1 MSDHAYERDGAPVS
15 PEAFSR
21 AACDPQR
28 SVVVE
33 ACAGSGKTWLLVTRM
48 LRLLL
53 AGAAPADILAITFTR
68 KAAEEMRQRLL
79 DILAQL
85 AGADDAAVVREL
97 VARTVD
103 ERDAPGLVAAAR
115 GLYARVLESPS
126 RMAIDTFHGW
136 FGGLLRGAP
145 LSSGV
150 PQGASLR
157 EDAGRLRRE
166 AWAPF
171 WRRLLAEEHA
181 ELRAAYDTLVDLVG
195 DFQAGRLLDAMFAQ
209 RSDWWAYKAQAG
221 AHPLGPLDDLLG
233 DDAHTDP
240 LIEALQDAAL
250 LADMLRV
257 SGWLGQGGAAEG
269 KRAVQ
274 IETAVTTARALDRSD
289 AAARRDAFE
298 TLFTAFHTQAG
309 KSRACKPTKALVKA
323 IGEGSAQT
331 LVDLHGAL
339 CEALAAYHARRH
351 ESRVRAINAALFTL
365 GDALI
370 ERYQAYKRQARAMD
384 FTDLEWEAARL
395 MRDEDTAAYLQVRL
409 DARYKHLLLDE
420 FQDTNPMQWRIL
432 QGWLRGYEGTGMRPT
447 VFLVGDPKQ
456 SIYRFRRADARLF
469 EAARDMLVAGFDATV
484 LRTNRTRR
492 NAPAVLEWVNAVFLQ
507 ARARGDYA
515 IYAEQSTAVD
525 APAGQALL
533 LPLVPVPE
541 AAQTGEAAPRDSLTE
556 PREEAGD
563 SQRYDEGCQVA
574 ACLRALHAGERVR
587 ENGDERPV
595 RWSDFQLLVRRKR
608 YLADYERALRD
619 AGVPYLSPRRGGLL
633 ATLEALDLCALL
645 DFLMTPQA
653 DLPLAHVLRSPIFAA
668 TDDDL
673 IALAQTG
680 EGASAPTWWA
690 RLTALAGQPHAAAR
704 LRHAHRLLSR
714 WLAVAPTLPVHDL
727 LDHIVYTGE
736 LKRRYA
742 ERVPDASRE
751 QALANLDAFLKLA
764 LDLDGGRYP
773 SLPKFMTELRAIRQG
788 DEEESP
794 DEGVQGDAAEA
805 PDAIDAELASEG
817 LDAVQILTVHASKG
831 LEAPF
836 VVLLDSHH
844 SDTRADTAGILI
856 DWLPGAEAPAHFSAF
871 GKTAER
877 GRARDPLFTQ
887 EAALAE
893 RENWNLLYVAMTRA
907 RQALIVSG
915 VANKRDG
922 AAAQAVDEGDVPEVD
937 GSASW
942 YTLLATA
949 GVATPAPAAQAEA
962 GGEAV
967 HAGPRAVSYHDF
979 REPLTVTV
987 RIGGTA
993 ERVADAPN
1001 AADAIFDQGAVA
1013 QGELLHAV
1021 LERLTRHGKPE
1032 QVPDAAAI
1040 ARWFGATGIT
1050 DADAARA
1057 AEAVRRMLAAEAL
1070 AHVFDAARFDV
1081 AHNEVELFSPDGALL
1096 RIDRLIE
1103 RGGEV
1108 LVVDYKLR
1116 LLPVERVA
1124 YADQLRGYVAAVAP
1138 MYPGRVV
1145 RAGVATAQGEWIDLD
1160 ALPKPAQASH
1170 DATQGALF

>member
-1 MSDHAYERDGAPVS
+1 MSDHAYERDGSPVS
-15 PEAFSR
+15 PEDFSR
-21 AACDPQR
+21 AACDPRR

-53 AGAAPADILAITFTR
+53 AGAAPSDILAITFTR

-85 AGADDAAVVREL
+85 ASADDAGVVREL
-97 VARTVD
+97 IARTVD
-103 ERDAPGLVAAAR
+103 EREAPALIDTAR
-115 GLYARVLESPS
+115 CLYARVLESPS

-136 FGGLLRGAP
+136 FGSLLRGAP

-171 WRRLLAEEHA
+171 WRGLLAEDQA
-181 ELRAAYDTLVDLVG
+181 ELRAAYEALADLVG
-195 DFQAGRLLDAMFAQ
+195 DFQAGRLLDAMFHQ
-209 RSDWWAYKAQAG
+209 RSDWWAYKTQAG
-221 AHPLGPLDDLLG
+221 AQPLDALEDLLG
-233 DDAHTDP
+233 EDATTDP
-240 LIEALQDAAL
+240 LIEALQDATL

-257 SGWLGQGGAAEG
+257 SRWLGQGGAAEG
-269 KRAVQ
+269 KRAVA
-274 IETAVTTARALDRSD
+274 IESAVTAARGIDVSDEAARAQ
-289 AAARRDAFE
+289 AFD
-298 TLFTAFHTQAG
+298 TLFAAFHTQAG
-309 KSRACKPTKALVKA
+309 KARACKPTKALIKA
-323 IGEGSAQT
+323 VGDEHAQT
-331 LVDLHGAL
+331 LVTLHTAL
-339 CEALAAYHARRH
+339 CEALAVVQARRQ
-351 ESRVRAINAALFTL
+351 EARVRAVNAALFTL

-370 ERYQAYKRQARAMD
+370 DRYQAYKRQARAMD

-395 MRDEDTAAYLQVRL
+395 MQQEDTAAYLQVRL

-432 QGWLRGYEGTGMRPT
+432 QGWLRGYEGTGMRPS

-469 EAARDMLVAGFDATV
+469 DAAREMLVAEFGATV

-507 ARARGDYA
+507 ARARGDYP

-525 APAGQALL
+525 APVGQALL

-541 AAQTGEAAPRDSLTE
+541 AAQADDTTPRDTLSE

-563 SQRYDEGCQVA
+563 SQRYEEGRQVA
-574 ACLRALHAGERVR
+574 ACLRALHAGERIR
-587 ENGDERPV
+587 ENGTERAV
-595 RWSDFQLLVRRKR
+595 CWRDFQLLVRRKR

-653 DLPLAHVLRSPIFAA
+653 DLSLAHVLRSPIFAV
-668 TDDDL
+668 TNDDL
-673 IALAQTG
+673 IALAGSG
-680 EGASAPTWWA
+680 EGGGGTTWWDRLTTLAGRPDTASALVHA
-690 RLTALAGQPHAAAR
+690 QRMLA
-704 LRHAHRLLSR
+704 R

-742 ERVPDASRE
+742 ERAPAANRDQV
-751 QALANLDAFLKLA
+751 LANLDAFLKLA

-773 SLPKFMTELRAIRQG
+773 SLPKFMAELRAIRQG
-788 DEEESP
+788 DDEESP

-805 PDAIDAELASEG
+805 PDAIDAEVASEG

-844 SDTRADTAGILI
+844 SDTRADTTGILI
-856 DWLPGAEAPAHFSAF
+856 DWPPGADAPTHFSAF
-871 GKTAER
+871 GKAAER
-877 GRARDPLFTQ
+877 GRARDPLFAAEQ
-887 EAALAE
+887 ALAA

-907 RQALIVSG
+907 RQGLIVSG
-915 VANKRDG
+915 VANKRDA
-922 AAAQAVDEGDVPEVD
+922 AAAQSVDEGEVPDID

-949 GVATPAPAAQAEA
+949 GVASPAPMMDAAVAETAAAAQ
-962 GGEAV
+962 GEV
-967 HAGPRAVSYHDF
+967 VSYHDF
-979 REPLTVTV
+979 RAPLTVTV
-987 RIGGTA
+987 RVGGAGMQA
-993 ERVADAPN
+993 EGADAV
-1001 AADAIFDQGAVA
+1001 FDQGAVA

-1021 LERLTRHGKPE
+1021 LERLTRHGRPE
-1032 QVPDAAAI
+1032 RAPDAATI
-1040 ARWFGATGIT
+1040 ARWFGASGVTQT
-1050 DADAARA
+1050 DAARA
-1057 AEAVRRMLAAEAL
+1057 ADAVSRMLSADAL
-1070 AHVFDAARFDV
+1070 AHVFDPARFDA
-1081 AHNEVELFSPDGALL
+1081 AHNEIELFGPDGALL
-1096 RIDRLIE
+1096 RIDRLVQ
-1103 RGGEV
+1103 RGNEV

-1116 LLPVERVA
+1116 LLPVERAA
-1124 YADQLRGYVAAVAP
+1124 YAEQLRGYVAAVTP
-1138 MYPGRVV
+1138 MYPGCTV
-1145 RAGVATAQGEWIDLD
+1145 RAGVATAAGEWIDLES
-1160 ALPKPAQASH
+1160 LPKPAQSA
-1170 DATQGALF
+1170 DDGTQRALF

>member
-1 MSDHAYERDGAPVS
+1 MSDFAYERDGAPVT
-15 PEAFSR
+15 PEDFSR
-21 AACDPQR
+21 AACDPLR

-53 AGAAPADILAITFTR
+53 AGAAPSDILAITFTR

-85 AGADDAAVVREL
+85 ASADDEGVVREL
-97 VARTVD
+97 IARTVD
-103 ERDAPGLVAAAR
+103 ERDAPALIDAAR
-115 GLYARVLESPS
+115 GLYARVLESPQ

-136 FGGLLRGAP
+136 FGSLLRGAP

-171 WRRLLAEEHA
+171 WRGLLAEDHA
-181 ELRAAYDTLVDLVG
+181 ELRAVYETLADLVG
-195 DFQAGRLLDAMFAQ
+195 DFQAGRLLDAMFHQ

-221 AHPLGPLDDLLG
+221 EHPLNPLDDLLG

-240 LIEALQDAAL
+240 LIEALQNETL
-250 LADMLRV
+250 LADMLRI
-257 SGWLGQGGAAEG
+257 SGWLGQGGAAES
-269 KRAVQ
+269 KRATQ
-274 IETAVTTARALDRSD
+274 IETAVTSARSIDTSD
-289 AAARRDAFE
+289 ASARRLAFDD
-298 TLFTAFHTQAG
+298 LFGAFHTQTG
-309 KSRACKPTKALVKA
+309 KARACKPTKALIKA
-323 IGEGSAQT
+323 IGDEQALT
-331 LVDLHGAL
+331 LVALHATL
-339 CEALAAYHARRH
+339 CEALTVYQARRQEMH
-351 ESRVRAINAALFTL
+351 VRAVNAALFTL

-370 ERYQAYKRQARAMD
+370 DRYQAYKRQARAMD

-395 MRDEDTAAYLQVRL
+395 MQDEDTAAYLQVRL

-432 QGWLRGYEGTGMRPT
+432 QGWLAGYAGTGTQPS

-469 EAARDMLVAGFDATV
+469 DAAREMLVADFSATV

-507 ARARGDYA
+507 ARARGDYP
-515 IYAEQSTAVD
+515 IYAAQSTAVS
-525 APAGQALL
+525 APIGQALL

-541 AAQTGEAAPRDSLTE
+541 AAEVDEAAPRDTLTE

-563 SQRYDEGCQVA
+563 SQRYDEGRQVA

-587 ENGDERPV
+587 ENGIERPV

-619 AGVPYLSPRRGGLL
+619 GDVPYVSPRRGGLL

-653 DLPLAHVLRSPIFAA
+653 DLSLAHVLRSPIFAA
-668 TDDDL
+668 TDQDL
-673 IALAQTG
+673 ILLAQ
-680 EGASAPTWWA
+680 SADGTWWE
-690 RLTALAGQPHAAAR
+690 RLSVLAQQAETVPA
-704 LRHAHRLLSR
+704 LRHAHRMLSR

-742 ERVPDASRE
+742 ECAPAANCE
-751 QALANLDAFLKLA
+751 QVLANLDAFLKLA

-773 SLPKFMTELRAIRQG
+773 SLPKFMAELRAIRQG
-788 DEEESP
+788 DEDESP
-794 DEGVQGDAAEA
+794 DEGMQSDAAET

-817 LDAVQILTVHASKG
+817 LDVAQILTVHASKG

-836 VVLLDSHH
+836 VVLLDTHH
-844 SDTRADTAGILI
+844 SDTRADSAGILI
-856 DWLPGAEAPAHFSAF
+856 DWPPGAEAPAHFSAF

-877 GRARDPLFTQ
+877 GRARDPLFKQ
-887 EAALAE
+887 EDDLAA

-915 VANKRDG
+915 VANKRD
-922 AAAQAVDEGDVPEVD
+922 ASAAQATDEGDVPEVD
-937 GSASW
+937 GDASW

-949 GVATPAPAAQAEA
+949 GVASPAPVLEAAASTDVFAAEA
-962 GGEAV
+962 EV
-967 HAGPRAVSYHDF
+967 VSYHDF
-979 REPLTVTV
+979 RAPLTVTV
-987 RIGGTA
+987 RVGAAMAQA
-993 ERVADAPN
+993 EG
-1001 AADAIFDQGAVA
+1001 AADPVFDQGAVA

-1021 LERLTRHGKPE
+1021 LERLTRRGIPE
-1032 QVPDAAAI
+1032 QVPDAATI
-1040 ARWFGATGIT
+1040 ARWFGSTGVT
-1050 DADAARA
+1050 ETDAARA
-1057 AEAVRRMLAAEAL
+1057 AEAVRRMLAAKAL
-1070 AHVFDAARFDV
+1070 SHVFDPAHFDV
-1081 AHNEVELFSPDGALL
+1081 AHNEIELFSPDGALL

-1103 RGGEV
+1103 RGDDI

-1116 LLPVERVA
+1116 LLPVERAA
-1124 YADQLRGYVAAVAP
+1124 YADQLRGYVAAVTP
-1138 MYPGRVV
+1138 MYPGRTV
-1145 RAGVATAQGEWIDLD
+1145 RAGVATAQGEWIDLES
-1160 ALPKPAQASH
+1160 LPKPAKSSH
-1170 DATQGALF
+1170 DDSQGALF

>member
-1 MSDHAYERDGAPVS
+1 MSDHAYERDGAAVS

-21 AACDPQR
+21 AACDPLR

-53 AGAAPADILAITFTR
+53 AGAAPSDVLAITFTR

-85 AGADDAAVVREL
+85 ASADDEGVVREL
-97 VARTVD
+97 IARTVD
-103 ERDAPGLVAAAR
+103 ERDAPALVETAR

-136 FGGLLRGAP
+136 FGSLLRGAP

-150 PQGASLR
+150 QQGASLR

-171 WRRLLAEEHA
+171 WRGLLAEDHA
-181 ELRAAYDTLVDLVG
+181 ELRAVYETLADLVG
-195 DFQAGRLLDAMFAQ
+195 DFQAGRLLDAMFHQ
-209 RSDWWAYKAQAG
+209 RSDWWAYKTQAG
-221 AHPLGPLDDLLG
+221 GQPLGALDALLG
-233 DDAHTDP
+233 DDATVDP
-240 LIEALQDAAL
+240 LIETLQDAAL

-269 KRAVQ
+269 KRAVT
-274 IETAVTTARALDRSD
+274 IESAVTAARAMDVSD
-289 AAARRDAFE
+289 EAARAQAFDA
-298 TLFTAFHTQAG
+298 LFAAFHTQAG
-309 KSRACKPTKALVKA
+309 KARACKPTKALIKA
-323 IGEGSAQT
+323 VGDDHAQT
-331 LVDLHGAL
+331 LVTLHATL
-339 CEALAAYHARRH
+339 CEALTTVQARRQ
-351 ESRVRAINAALFTL
+351 EAQVRAVNAALFAL

-370 ERYQAYKRQARAMD
+370 DRYQAYKRQARAMD

-395 MRDEDTAAYLQVRL
+395 MQQEDTAAYLQVRL

-432 QGWLRGYEGTGMRPT
+432 QGWLAGYAGTGTQPS

-469 EAARDMLVAGFDATV
+469 DAAREMLVAEFNATV

-507 ARARGDYA
+507 ARARGDYP

-525 APAGQALL
+525 APIGQALL

-541 AAQTGEAAPRDSLTE
+541 AEPADEAVPRDTLTE

-563 SQRYDEGCQVA
+563 SQRYEEGRQVA
-574 ACLRALHAGERVR
+574 ACLRALHANERIR
-587 ENGDERPV
+587 EGGIERPV

-619 AGVPYLSPRRGGLL
+619 GGVPYLSPRRGGLL

-653 DLPLAHVLRSPIFAA
+653 DLSLAHVLRSPVFAA
-668 TDDDL
+668 TDADL
-673 IALAQTG
+673 IALAQFG
-680 EGASAPTWWA
+680 EGVVVLTWWE
-690 RLTALAGQPHAAAR
+690 RLTAVAGQTDGAPA
-704 LRHAHRLLSR
+704 LCHAHRMLSR
-714 WLAVAPTLPVHDL
+714 WLSVAPTLPVHDL

-742 ERVPDASRE
+742 ERAPTANRDQV
-751 QALANLDAFLKLA
+751 LANLDAFLKLA

-773 SLPKFMTELRAIRQG
+773 SLPKFMAELRAIRQG
-788 DEEESP
+788 DDEESP
-794 DEGVQGDAAEA
+794 DEGVQGGHDDTDA
-805 PDAIDAELASEG
+805 PDAIDAEVASEG

-844 SDTRADTAGILI
+844 SDARVDTAGILI
-856 DWLPGAEAPAHFSAF
+856 DWPPGAQAPAHFSAF
-871 GKTAER
+871 GKTSER
-877 GRARDPLFTQ
+877 GLAREPLFKQ
-887 EAALAE
+887 ESALAE

-915 VANKRDG
+915 VANKRDA
-922 AAAQAVDEGDVPEVD
+922 AAAQSVDEGDAPEVD
-937 GSASW
+937 GAASW

-949 GVATPAPAAQAEA
+949 GVASPAPVLDGAADSMVSAVGAE
-962 GGEAV
+962 
-967 HAGPRAVSYHDF
+967 AVSYHDF
-979 REPLTVTV
+979 RAPLTVTV
-987 RIGGTA
+987 RVGAAGASA
-993 ERVADAPN
+993 ESPTDVV
-1001 AADAIFDQGAVA
+1001 FDQGAVA

-1021 LERLTRHGKPE
+1021 LERLTRRGLPE
-1032 QVPDAAAI
+1032 QAPDAAII
-1040 ARWFGATGIT
+1040 ARWFSATGVT
-1050 DADAARA
+1050 QADATRA
-1057 AEAVRRMLAAEAL
+1057 ADAVRRMLAADTL
-1070 AHVFDAARFDV
+1070 AHVFDPARFDA
-1081 AHNEVELFSPDGALL
+1081 AHNEIELFGPDGTLL

-1103 RGGEV
+1103 RGNDI

-1116 LLPVERVA
+1116 LLPVERAA
-1124 YADQLRGYVAAVAP
+1124 YADQLRGYVAAVTP
-1138 MYPGRVV
+1138 MYPGRTV
-1145 RAGVATAQGEWIDLD
+1145 RAGVATAQGEWIDLEM
-1160 ALPKPAQASH
+1160 LPKPAKASH
-1170 DATQGALF
+1170 DDSQGALF

>member
-53 AGAAPADILAITFTR
+53 AGAAPSDILAITFTR

-85 AGADDAAVVREL
+85 ASADDEGVVREL

-103 ERDAPGLVAAAR
+103 EGDARGLIDTAR
-115 GLYARVLESPS
+115 GLYARVLESPQ

-136 FGGLLRGAP
+136 FGSLLRGAP
-145 LSSGV
+145 LFSGV

-171 WRRLLAEEHA
+171 WRGLLAEDQA
-181 ELRAAYDTLVDLVG
+181 ELRAAYETLADLVG
-195 DFQAGRLLDAMFAQ
+195 DFQAGRLLDAMFHQ

-221 AHPLGPLDDLLG
+221 EHPLGPLDDLLG
-233 DDAHTDP
+233 EDAHADP
-240 LIEALQDAAL
+240 LIEALQDDVL
-250 LADMLRV
+250 LANMLRV
-257 SGWLGQGGAAEG
+257 ARWLGQGGAAES

-274 IETAVTTARALDRSD
+274 VESAVTAARAIDVSD
-289 AAARRDAFE
+289 AAARVQAFDV
-298 TLFTAFHTQAG
+298 LFAAFHTQAG
-309 KSRACKPTKALVKA
+309 KARACKPTKALIKS
-323 IGEGSAQT
+323 IGDGDAQT
-331 LVDLHGAL
+331 LVTLHTTL
-339 CEALAAYHARRH
+339 CEALTVVQARRQ
-351 ESRVRAINAALFTL
+351 EARVRAVNAALFTL

-370 ERYQAYKRQARAMD
+370 DRYQTYKRQARAMD

-432 QGWLRGYEGTGMRPT
+432 QGWLAGYAGTGTQPS

-469 EAARDMLVAGFDATV
+469 SAARDMLVAEFGATV

-492 NAPAVLEWVNAVFLQ
+492 NAPAVLEWVNAVFQQ
-507 ARARGDYA
+507 ARARGDYP
-515 IYAEQSTAVD
+515 IYAEQSTAVE
-525 APAGQALL
+525 APVGQALL
-533 LPLVPVPE
+533 LPLVPIAE
-541 AAQTGEAAPRDSLTE
+541 AAEVDAATPRDTLTE
-556 PREEAGD
+556 PREETGD
-563 SQRYDEGCQVA
+563 SQRYEEGRQVA
-574 ACLRALHAGERVR
+574 ACLRALHANQRIQ
-587 ENGDERPV
+587 ENGEARPA

-653 DLPLAHVLRSPIFAA
+653 DLSLAHVLRSPIFAVS
-668 TDDDL
+668 DDDL
-673 IALAQTG
+673 IALAQSA
-680 EGASAPTWWA
+680 EGTVAPTWWE
-690 RLTALAGQPHAAAR
+690 RLIALAAQADTAPA
-704 LRHAHRLLSR
+704 LRHAQRMLAR
-714 WLAVAPTLPVHDL
+714 WLSVAPTLPVHDL

-742 ERVPDASRE
+742 ERAPTANRDQV
-751 QALANLDAFLKLA
+751 LANLDAFLKLA

-773 SLPKFMTELRAIRQG
+773 SLSKFMAELRAIRQG
-788 DEEESP
+788 DEDESP
-794 DEGVQGDAAEA
+794 DEGAQGDAAEA
-805 PDAIDAELASEG
+805 PDAIDAEVASEG
-817 LDAVQILTVHASKG
+817 LDAAQILTVHASKG

-836 VVLLDSHH
+836 VVLLDTHH

-856 DWLPGAEAPAHFSAF
+856 DWPPGADAPTHFSAF
-871 GKTAER
+871 GKTSER
-877 GRARDPLFTQ
+877 GLARDPLFAQ

-915 VANKRDG
+915 VANKRDTS
-922 AAAQAVDEGDVPEVD
+922 AAQSVDEGDAPEVD
-937 GSASW
+937 GTASW

-949 GVATPAPAAQAEA
+949 GVAVPAPMADDGVGAQAA
-962 GGEAV
+962 TGEAEV
-967 HAGPRAVSYHDF
+967 VAYHDF
-979 REPLTVTV
+979 RAPLTVTV
-987 RIGGTA
+987 RVGNAAAQA
-993 ERVADAPN
+993 ESTADAV
-1001 AADAIFDQGAVA
+1001 FDQGAVA

-1021 LERLTRHGKPE
+1021 LERLTRHGRPE
-1032 QVPDAAAI
+1032 QMPDAATI
-1040 ARWFGATGIT
+1040 ARWFGATGASE
-1050 DADAARA
+1050 ADAVRA
-1057 AEAVRRMLAAEAL
+1057 AEAVRRMLSAEAL
-1070 AHVFDAARFDV
+1070 AHVFDPTRFDA

-1103 RGGEV
+1103 RDNEV

-1116 LLPVERVA
+1116 LLPVERAA
-1124 YADQLRGYVAAVAP
+1124 YADQLRGYVAAITP
-1138 MYPGRVV
+1138 MYPGRTV
-1145 RAGVATAQGEWIDLD
+1145 RAGVATAQGEWIDLES
-1160 ALPKPAQASH
+1160 LPKPAQASH
-1170 DATQGALF
+1170 DDTQGALF

>member
-1 MSDHAYERDGAPVS
+1 MSDHAYERDGAAVS

-21 AACDPQR
+21 AACDPAR

-53 AGAAPADILAITFTR
+53 AGAAPSDVLAITFTR

-85 AGADDAAVVREL
+85 ASADDEGVVREL
-97 VARTVD
+97 IARTVD
-103 ERDAPGLVAAAR
+103 ERDAPALIEIAR

-136 FGGLLRGAP
+136 FGSLLRGAP

-150 PQGASLR
+150 QQGAALR

-166 AWAPF
+166 SEAPF
-171 WRRLLAEEHA
+171 WRGLLAEGHA
-181 ELRAAYDTLVDLVG
+181 DLRAAYEMLADLVG
-195 DFQAGRLLDAMFAQ
+195 DFQAGRLLDAMFHQ
-209 RSDWWAYKAQAG
+209 RSDWWAYKTQSG
-221 AHPLGPLDDLLG
+221 EHPLDALDALLG
-233 DDAHTDP
+233 DDATVDP

-269 KRAVQ
+269 KRAIT
-274 IETAVTTARALDRSD
+274 IESAVTAARAMDVSD
-289 AAARRDAFE
+289 EAARAQAFD
-298 TLFTAFHTQAG
+298 TLFAAFHTQAG
-309 KSRACKPTKALVKA
+309 KARACKPTKVLIKA
-323 IGEGSAQT
+323 VGDDHAQT
-331 LVDLHGAL
+331 LVTLHASL
-339 CEALAAYHARRH
+339 CEALTKVQARRQ
-351 ESRVRAINAALFTL
+351 EAQVRAVNAALFAL

-395 MRDEDTAAYLQVRL
+395 MQQEDTAAYLQVRL

-432 QGWLRGYEGTGMRPT
+432 QGWLAGYAGTGTQPS

-469 EAARDMLVAGFDATV
+469 EAARDMLVAEFNATV

-507 ARARGDYA
+507 ARARGDYP

-525 APAGQALL
+525 APVGQALL

-541 AAQTGEAAPRDSLTE
+541 AEPADEAAPRDTLTE
-556 PREEAGD
+556 PRKEAGD
-563 SQRYDEGCQVA
+563 SQRYEEGCQVA
-574 ACLRALHAGERVR
+574 ACLRALHANERIR
-587 ENGDERPV
+587 EGDIERPV

-653 DLPLAHVLRSPIFAA
+653 DLSLAHVLRSPIFAV
-668 TDDDL
+668 TDADL
-673 IALAQTG
+673 IALAQFG
-680 EGASAPTWWA
+680 EGAVALAWWE
-690 RLTALAGQPHAAAR
+690 RLTALAGQTDAALA
-704 LRHAHRLLSR
+704 LRHAHRMLSR

-742 ERVPDASRE
+742 ERAPAANRDQV
-751 QALANLDAFLKLA
+751 LANLDAFLKLA

-773 SLPKFMTELRAIRQG
+773 SLPKFMAELRAIRQG
-788 DEEESP
+788 DDEESP
-794 DEGVQGDAAEA
+794 DEGMQGDMDAL
-805 PDAIDAELASEG
+805 DAIDAEVASEG

-844 SDTRADTAGILI
+844 SDARVDTAGILI
-856 DWLPGAEAPAHFSAF
+856 DWPPGAQAPTHFSAF
-871 GKTAER
+871 GKMSER
-877 GRARDPLFTQ
+877 GLAREPLFQQ
-887 EAALAE
+887 ESALAE

-915 VANKRDG
+915 VANKRDA
-922 AAAQAVDEGDVPEVD
+922 AAAQSVDEGDAPEVD
-937 GSASW
+937 GTASW

-949 GVATPAPAAQAEA
+949 GVASPAPVLDGAADSTVSSVGAE
-962 GGEAV
+962 V
-967 HAGPRAVSYHDF
+967 VSYHDF
-979 REPLTVTV
+979 RAPLTVTV
-987 RIGGTA
+987 RVGAAGASA
-993 ERVADAPN
+993 ESPTDVV
-1001 AADAIFDQGAVA
+1001 FDQGAVA
-1013 QGELLHAV
+1013 QGELLHSV
-1021 LERLTRHGKPE
+1021 LERLTRRGLPE
-1032 QVPDAAAI
+1032 QVPDAATI
-1040 ARWFGATGIT
+1040 VRWFSATGVTQT
-1050 DADAARA
+1050 DATRA
-1057 AEAVRRMLAAEAL
+1057 ADAVRQMLAADTL
-1070 AHVFDAARFDV
+1070 AHVFDPARFDA
-1081 AHNEVELFSPDGALL
+1081 AHNEVELFGPDGTLL

-1103 RGGEV
+1103 RGNDV

-1116 LLPVERVA
+1116 LLPVERDA
-1124 YADQLRGYVAAVAP
+1124 YADQLRGYVAAVTP
-1138 MYPGRVV
+1138 MYPGRTI
-1145 RAGVATAQGEWIDLD
+1145 RAGVATAQGEWIDLET
-1160 ALPKPAQASH
+1160 LPKPAKASH
-1170 DATQGALF
+1170 DDSQGALF

>member
-1 MSDHAYERDGAPVS
+1 MSDYAYERDGASVS

-21 AACDPQR
+21 AACDPLR

-79 DILAQL
+79 DSLAQL
-85 AGADDAAVVREL
+85 ASADDDGVVREL

-103 ERDAPGLVAAAR
+103 AQDAPGLIDTAR

-136 FGGLLRGAP
+136 FGSLLRGAP

-171 WRRLLAEEHA
+171 WRGLLAEDNA
-181 ELRAAYDTLVDLVG
+181 ELRAAYETLSDLVG
-195 DFQAGRLLDAMFAQ
+195 DFQAGRLLDAMFHQ

-221 AHPLGPLDDLLG
+221 AEPIKPLDALLG
-233 DDAHTDP
+233 DDASVDP

-250 LADMLRV
+250 LSDMLRV
-257 SGWLGQGGAAEG
+257 SGWLGQGGAAES

-274 IETAVTTARALDRSD
+274 IESAVTAARAIDVAD
-289 AAARRDAFE
+289 EAARAQAFDRV
-298 TLFTAFHTQAG
+298 FAAFHTQAG
-309 KSRACKPTKALVKA
+309 KARACKPTKALSKV
-323 IGEGSAQT
+323 IGEDQAQI
-331 LVDLHGAL
+331 LVSRHAAL
-339 CEALAAYHARRH
+339 CEALANYQARRQ
-351 ESRVRAINAALFTL
+351 EARVRAVNAALFTL

-370 ERYQAYKRQARAMD
+370 ERYQAFKRQARAMD

-395 MRDEDTAAYLQVRL
+395 MQDEDTAAYLQVRL

-432 QGWLRGYEGTGMRPT
+432 QGWLRGYEGTGSRPS

-469 EAARDMLVAGFDATV
+469 DAARDMLVCEFGATV

-492 NAPAVLEWVNAVFLQ
+492 NAPAVLEWVNAVFMQ
-507 ARARGDYA
+507 ARARGDYPV
-515 IYAEQSTAVD
+515 YAEQSTAVD
-525 APAGQALL
+525 APVGQALL
-533 LPLVPVPE
+533 LPLVPVPD
-541 AAQTGEAAPRDSLTE
+541 ATAQADDVSPRDTLTE
-556 PREEAGD
+556 PRQELGD
-563 SQRYDEGCQVA
+563 SQRYEEGRQVA
-574 ACLRALHAGERVR
+574 ASLRALHATECVL
-587 ENGDERPV
+587 ENGTGRPA
-595 RWSDFQLLVRRKR
+595 RWSDFQLLVRRKA

-619 AGVPYLSPRRGGLL
+619 AGVPYVSPRRGGLL

-653 DLPLAHVLRSPIFAA
+653 DLSLAHVLRSPIFAA
-668 TDDDL
+668 TNDDL
-673 IALAQTG
+673 IAIALSAEAT
-680 EGASAPTWWA
+680 SAPTWWE
-690 RLTALAGQPHAAAR
+690 RLGMQAGHADAPPT
-704 LRHAHRLLSR
+704 LRHAHRMLSR

-742 ERVPDASRE
+742 ERAPAANRDQV
-751 QALANLDAFLKLA
+751 LANLDAFLKLA

-773 SLPKFMTELRAIRQG
+773 SLPKFMSELRAIRQG
-788 DEEESP
+788 DDDESP
-794 DEGVQGDAAEA
+794 DEGMQGDAADT
-805 PDAIDAELASEG
+805 PDAIDAEVASEG

-844 SDTRADTAGILI
+844 SDARADNAGILI
-856 DWLPGAEAPAHFSAF
+856 DWPPGADAPTHFSAF
-871 GKTAER
+871 GKAAER
-877 GRARDPLFTQ
+877 GRARNPLFEQ
-887 EAALAE
+887 EALLAD

-915 VANKRDG
+915 VANRRDA
-922 AAAQAVDEGDVPEVD
+922 AAAQSIDEGDAPEVD
-937 GSASW
+937 GTASW
-942 YTLLATA
+942 YMLLAAA
-949 GVATPAPAAQAEA
+949 GVASPAPTQDATGMVDRLAEQAET
-962 GGEAV
+962 
-967 HAGPRAVSYHDF
+967 VSYHDF
-979 REPLTVTV
+979 RAPLTVTV
-987 RIGGTA
+987 RVGGTGGQA
-993 ERVADAPN
+993 EGADAV
-1001 AADAIFDQGAVA
+1001 FDQGAVA

-1021 LERLTRHGKPE
+1021 LERLTRHGRPE
-1032 QVPDAAAI
+1032 RAPDADAI
-1040 ARWFGATGIT
+1040 ARWFGATGT
-1050 DADAARA
+1050 TQAEAARV
-1057 AEAVRRMLAAEAL
+1057 AEAVHCMLASEAL
-1070 AHVFDAARFDV
+1070 AHVFDPARFDA
-1081 AHNEVELFSPDGALL
+1081 AHNEIELFSPDGTLL

-1103 RGGEV
+1103 RGNEV

-1116 LLPVERVA
+1116 LLPVERAA
-1124 YADQLRGYVAAVAP
+1124 YADQLRCYVAAVAP
-1138 MYPGRVV
+1138 MYPERAV
-1145 RAGVATAQGEWIDLD
+1145 RAGVATAQGEWIDLE
-1160 ALPKPAQASH
+1160 ALPKPATATSPASS
-1170 DATQGALF
+1170 AQGALF

>member
-85 AGADDAAVVREL
+85 ASADDAGVVREL

-103 ERDAPGLVAAAR
+103 EREASGLVDAAR

-136 FGGLLRGAP
+136 FGSLLRGAP

-171 WRRLLAEEHA
+171 WRGLLAEDHA
-181 ELRAAYDTLVDLVG
+181 ALRAAYEALADLVG
-195 DFQAGRLLDAMFAQ
+195 DFQAGRLLDAMFHQ
-209 RSDWWAYKAQAG
+209 RSDWWAYKTQAG
-221 AHPLGPLDDLLG
+221 DHPLGPLDDLLG
-233 DDAHTDP
+233 DDARNDP
-240 LIEALQDAAL
+240 LIETLQDQAL

-257 SGWLGQGGAAEG
+257 SGWLGQGGATEG

-274 IETAVTTARALDRSD
+274 IETAVTSVRSADVSDESVRAQAFD
-289 AAARRDAFE
+289 A
-298 TLFTAFHTQAG
+298 LFAAFHTQAG
-309 KSRACKPTKALVKA
+309 KARACKPTKALIKA
-323 IGEGSAQT
+323 IGEDPAQT
-331 LVDLHGAL
+331 LVALHAVL
-339 CEALAAYHARRH
+339 CESLAVVQARRQ
-351 ESRVRAINAALFTL
+351 EAGVRAVNAALFTL

-370 ERYQAYKRQARAMD
+370 DRYQTYKRQARAMD

-432 QGWLRGYEGTGMRPT
+432 QGWLAGYAGTGTQPS

-469 EAARDMLVAGFDATV
+469 DAAREMLVASFGATV

-507 ARARGDYA
+507 ARARDEYP

-525 APAGQALL
+525 APVGQALL
-533 LPLVPVPE
+533 LPLVPMPE
-541 AAQTGEAAPRDSLTE
+541 GGQTDESAPRDTLTE

-563 SQRYDEGCQVA
+563 SQRYEEGRQVA
-574 ACLRALHAGERVR
+574 ACLHALHAGERIR
-587 ENGDERPV
+587 ENGAERPV

-619 AGVPYLSPRRGGLL
+619 AGVPYVSPRRGGLL

-653 DLPLAHVLRSPIFAA
+653 DLSLAHVLRSPIFAV

-673 IALAQTG
+673 IALAQSG
-680 EGASAPTWWA
+680 EGTPASAWWG
-690 RLTALAGQPHAAAR
+690 RLIALAGHADTAPA
-704 LRHAHRLLSR
+704 LRHAHRMLAR

-727 LDHIVYTGE
+727 LDHIAYTGE

-742 ERVPDASRE
+742 ERAPAANRDQV
-751 QALANLDAFLKLA
+751 LANLDAFLKLA

-773 SLPKFMTELRAIRQG
+773 SLPKFMAELRAIRQG
-788 DEEESP
+788 DDEESP
-794 DEGVQGDAAEA
+794 DEGMQGDAGEA
-805 PDAIDAELASEG
+805 PDAIDAEVASEG

-836 VVLLDSHH
+836 VVLLDAHH
-844 SDTRADTAGILI
+844 SDTRADSAGILI
-856 DWLPGAEAPAHFSAF
+856 DWPPGANAPTHFSAF

-877 GRARDPLFTQ
+877 GRARDPLFKQ

-907 RQALIVSG
+907 RQVLIVSG

-922 AAAQAVDEGDVPEVD
+922 SAAQSADEGDVPEVD
-937 GSASW
+937 GTASW

-949 GVATPAPAAQAEA
+949 GVASPAPVLEVTADEATAAAAET
-962 GGEAV
+962 
-967 HAGPRAVSYHDF
+967 VSYHDF
-979 REPLTVTV
+979 RAPLTVTV
-987 RIGGTA
+987 RVGGTI
-993 ERVADAPN
+993 EPSADT
-1001 AADAIFDQGAVA
+1001 ADPVFDQGAVA

-1021 LERLTRHGKPE
+1021 LERITRHGLPE
-1032 QVPDAAAI
+1032 QAPDAATI
-1040 ARWFGATGIT
+1040 ARWFGSIGVTE
-1050 DADAARA
+1050 ADAARA
-1057 AEAVRRMLAAEAL
+1057 AEAVRRMLSADAL
-1070 AHVFDAARFDV
+1070 AHVFDPARFDA
-1081 AHNEVELFSPDGALL
+1081 AHNEIELFSPDGALL

-1103 RGGEV
+1103 RGSEV

-1116 LLPVERVA
+1116 LLPVERAA
-1124 YADQLRGYVAAVAP
+1124 YADQLRGYVAAVTP
-1138 MYPGRVV
+1138 MVPGRTV
-1145 RAGVATAQGEWIDLD
+1145 RAGVATAQGEWMDLES
-1160 ALPKPAQASH
+1160 LPKPAPTSGD
-1170 DATQGALF
+1170 DAQGALF

>member
-1 MSDHAYERDGAPVS
+1 MSDHAYERDGSPVAP
-15 PEAFSR
+15 EDFSR
-21 AACDPQR
+21 AACDPLR

-53 AGAAPADILAITFTR
+53 AGAAPSDILAITFTR

-85 AGADDAAVVREL
+85 ASADDEGVVREL
-97 VARTVD
+97 IARTVD
-103 ERDAPGLVAAAR
+103 EREAPRLIASAR
-115 GLYARVLESPS
+115 GLYARVLESPQ

-136 FGGLLRGAP
+136 FGSLLRGAP

-171 WRRLLAEEHA
+171 WRGLLAEDHA
-181 ELRAAYDTLVDLVG
+181 ELRAVYETLADLVG
-195 DFQAGRLLDAMFAQ
+195 DFQAGRLLDAMFHQ

-221 AHPLGPLDDLLG
+221 EHPLNPLDDLLG

-240 LIEALQDAAL
+240 LIEALQNQTL
-250 LADMLRV
+250 LADMLRI
-257 SGWLGQGGAAEG
+257 SGWLGQGGATEG
-269 KRAVQ
+269 KRATQ
-274 IETAVTTARALDRSD
+274 IEMAATSARSIDASD
-289 AAARRDAFE
+289 ASARKQAFDD
-298 TLFTAFHTQAG
+298 LFGAFHTQAG
-309 KSRACKPTKALVKA
+309 KARACKPTKALIKA
-323 IGEGSAQT
+323 IGDHQAQT
-331 LVDLHGAL
+331 LVALHAAV
-339 CEALAAYHARRH
+339 CEALTVYQARRQEMH
-351 ESRVRAINAALFTL
+351 VRAVNAALFTL

-370 ERYQAYKRQARAMD
+370 DRYQAYKRQARAMD

-395 MRDEDTAAYLQVRL
+395 MQDEETAAYLQVRL

-432 QGWLRGYEGTGMRPT
+432 QGWLAGYAGTGTQPS

-469 EAARDMLVAGFDATV
+469 DAAREMLVADFNATV

-507 ARARGDYA
+507 ARARGDYP

-525 APAGQALL
+525 APIGQALL

-541 AAQTGEAAPRDSLTE
+541 AAEADAATPRDTLTE

-563 SQRYDEGCQVA
+563 SQRYDEGRQVA
-574 ACLRALHAGERVR
+574 ACLRALHAGERIR
-587 ENGDERPV
+587 ENGVERPV

-619 AGVPYLSPRRGGLL
+619 GGVPYMSPRRGGLL

-653 DLPLAHVLRSPIFAA
+653 DLSLAHVLRSPIFAA
-668 TDDDL
+668 SDDDL
-673 IALAQTG
+673 IRLAQAVDG
-680 EGASAPTWWA
+680 TWWA
-690 RLTALAGQPHAAAR
+690 RLSMLAQQAETAPA
-704 LRHAHRLLSR
+704 LRHAHRMLSR

-736 LKRRYA
+736 LKRSYA
-742 ERVPDASRE
+742 ECAPAANRE
-751 QALANLDAFLKLA
+751 QVLANLDAFLKLA

-773 SLPKFMTELRAIRQG
+773 SLPKFMAELRAIRQG
-788 DEEESP
+788 DEDESP
-794 DEGVQGDAAEA
+794 DEGMQSDAAEA
-805 PDAIDAELASEG
+805 PDAIDAELAGEG
-817 LDAVQILTVHASKG
+817 LDAAQILTVHASKG

-836 VVLLDSHH
+836 VVLLDTHH
-844 SDTRADTAGILI
+844 SDTRADSAGILI
-856 DWLPGAEAPAHFSAF
+856 DWPPGAEAPTHFSAF

-877 GRARDPLFTQ
+877 GRARDPLFKQ
-887 EAALAE
+887 EESLAE

-915 VANKRDG
+915 VANKRD
-922 AAAQAVDEGDVPEVD
+922 ASAAQATDEGDVPDVD
-937 GSASW
+937 GTASW

-949 GVATPAPAAQAEA
+949 GVASPAPVVEAAANTDVFAAEA
-962 GGEAV
+962 EV
-967 HAGPRAVSYHDF
+967 VSYHDF
-979 REPLTVTV
+979 RAPLTVAV
-987 RIGGTA
+987 RVGSA
-993 ERVADAPN
+993 VAQ
-1001 AADAIFDQGAVA
+1001 ADGAGDPVFDQGAVA

-1021 LERLTRHGKPE
+1021 LERLTRRGVPE
-1032 QVPDAAAI
+1032 QTPDAATV
-1040 ARWFGATGIT
+1040 ARWFGATGAT
-1050 DADAARA
+1050 EADAARA
-1057 AEAVRRMLAAEAL
+1057 AEAVHRMLASKAL
-1070 AHVFDAARFDV
+1070 THVFDPAHFDV
-1081 AHNEVELFSPDGALL
+1081 AHNEIELFSPDGALL

-1103 RGGEV
+1103 RGDDI

-1116 LLPVERVA
+1116 LLPVERAA
-1124 YADQLRGYVAAVAP
+1124 YADQLRGYVAAVTP
-1138 MYPGRVV
+1138 MYLGRTV
-1145 RAGVATAQGEWIDLD
+1145 RAGVATAQGEWIDLES
-1160 ALPKPAQASH
+1160 LLESLRKPAQSSR
-1170 DATQGALF
+1170 DDSQGALF

>member
-15 PEAFSR
+15 PEDFSR
-21 AACDPQR
+21 AACDPRR

-53 AGAAPADILAITFTR
+53 AGAAPSDILAITFTR

-85 AGADDAAVVREL
+85 ASADDEGVVREL

-103 ERDAPGLVAAAR
+103 ERDAPGLVDTAR

-136 FGGLLRGAP
+136 FGSLLRGAP

-171 WRRLLAEEHA
+171 WRGLLAEDQA
-181 ELRAAYDTLVDLVG
+181 ELRAAYEALADLVG
-195 DFQAGRLLDAMFAQ
+195 DYQAGRLLDAMFHQ
-209 RSDWWAYKAQAG
+209 RSDWWAYKTQAG
-221 AHPLGPLDDLLG
+221 GHPLDALDDLLG
-233 DDAHTDP
+233 EDATVDP
-240 LIEALQDAAL
+240 LIEVLQDATL

-257 SGWLGQGGAAEG
+257 STWLGQGGATEG
-269 KRAVQ
+269 KRAVA
-274 IETAVTTARALDRSD
+274 IESAVTAARGIDVSDEAARAQAFD
-289 AAARRDAFE
+289 A
-298 TLFTAFHTQAG
+298 LFAAFHTQAG
-309 KSRACKPTKALVKA
+309 KARACKPTKALIKS
-323 IGEGSAQT
+323 IGEDAAQT
-331 LVDLHGAL
+331 LVTLHTTL
-339 CEALAAYHARRH
+339 CEALTVAQARRQ
-351 ESRVRAINAALFTL
+351 EARVRAVNAALFTL

-395 MRDEDTAAYLQVRL
+395 MQEDDTAAYLQVRL
-409 DARYKHLLLDE
+409 DVRYKHLLLDE

-432 QGWLRGYEGTGMRPT
+432 QGWLRGYEGTGTRPS

-469 EAARDMLVAGFDATV
+469 EAAREMLVAEFDATV

-507 ARARGDYA
+507 ARARGDYP
-515 IYAEQSTAVD
+515 IYAEQSTAVE
-525 APAGQALL
+525 APVGQALL
-533 LPLVPVPE
+533 LPLVPAPE
-541 AAQTGEAAPRDSLTE
+541 AAPADDLAPRDTLTE
-556 PREEAGD
+556 PREEPGD
-563 SQRYDEGCQVA
+563 SQRYEEGRQVA
-574 ACLRALHAGERVR
+574 ACLLALHATERIR
-587 ENGDERPV
+587 ENGIERAV
-595 RWSDFQLLVRRKR
+595 CWSDFQLLVRRKR

-653 DLPLAHVLRSPIFAA
+653 DLSLAHVLRSPIFAV
-668 TDDDL
+668 TNDDL
-673 IALAQTG
+673 ITLAAAG
-680 EGASAPTWWA
+680 EGATPPTWWE
-690 RLTALAGQPHAAAR
+690 RLTALAAR
-704 LRHAHRLLSR
+704 PETAPALLHAHRMLAR

-742 ERVPDASRE
+742 ERAPAANRDQV
-751 QALANLDAFLKLA
+751 LANLDAFLKLA

-773 SLPKFMTELRAIRQG
+773 SLPKFMAELRAIRQG
-788 DEEESP
+788 DDEESP

-805 PDAIDAELASEG
+805 PDAIDAEVASEG

-844 SDTRADTAGILI
+844 SDTRPDTAGILI
-856 DWLPGAEAPAHFSAF
+856 DWPPGADAPTHFSAF

-877 GRARDPLFTQ
+877 GRARDPLFEQ
-887 EAALAE
+887 ENALAQ

-907 RQALIVSG
+907 RQGLIVSG
-915 VANKRDG
+915 VANKRD
-922 AAAQAVDEGDVPEVD
+922 ATAAQSVDEGDVPDVD
-937 GSASW
+937 GTASW

-949 GVATPAPAAQAEA
+949 GVASPAPMADAASAERAAAAQ
-962 GGEAV
+962 GET
-967 HAGPRAVSYHDF
+967 VSYHDF
-979 REPLTVTV
+979 RAPLTVTV
-987 RIGGTA
+987 RVGAAGAQA
-993 ERVADAPN
+993 EGAD
-1001 AADAIFDQGAVA
+1001 IVFDQGAVA

-1021 LERLTRHGKPE
+1021 LERLTRHGRPE
-1032 QVPDAAAI
+1032 RAPDAATI
-1040 ARWFGATGIT
+1040 ARWFGVSGVTP
-1050 DADAARA
+1050 ADAARA
-1057 AEAVRRMLAAEAL
+1057 ADAVGRMLSADAL
-1070 AHVFDAARFDV
+1070 AHVFDPAHFDA
-1081 AHNEVELFSPDGALL
+1081 AHNEIELFSPDGALL
-1096 RIDRLIE
+1096 RIDRLVE
-1103 RGGEV
+1103 RGNEV

-1116 LLPVERVA
+1116 LLPIEHAA
-1124 YADQLRGYVAAVAP
+1124 YAEQLRGYVAAVTP
-1138 MYPGRVV
+1138 MYPGRTVH
-1145 RAGVATAQGEWIDLD
+1145 AGVATAAGEWIDLES
-1160 ALPKPAQASH
+1160 LPKPMAQSA
-1170 DATQGALF
+1170 DDGTQRALF

>member
-1 MSDHAYERDGAPVS
+1 MSDHAYERDGAAVS
-15 PEAFSR
+15 PEDFSR
-21 AACDPQR
+21 AACDPLR

-85 AGADDAAVVREL
+85 ASADDAGVVREL
-97 VARTVD
+97 IARTVD
-103 ERDAPGLVAAAR
+103 ERDAPQLVETAR
-115 GLYARVLESPS
+115 GLYARVLESPQ

-136 FGGLLRGAP
+136 FGSLLRGAP

-150 PQGASLR
+150 QQGASLR

-171 WRRLLAEEHA
+171 WRGLLAEGYA
-181 ELRAAYDTLVDLVG
+181 DLRAAYEALADLVG
-195 DFQAGRLLDAMFAQ
+195 DFQAGRLLDAMFHQ

-221 AHPLGPLDDLLG
+221 AHPLNALDALLG
-233 DDAHTDP
+233 DDATTDP
-240 LIEALQDAAL
+240 LIEVLQDAAL

-269 KRAVQ
+269 KRAVM
-274 IETAVTTARALDRSD
+274 IESAVTAARGIDLSNEAARAPAFD
-289 AAARRDAFE
+289 A
-298 TLFTAFHTQAG
+298 LFAAFHTQAG
-309 KSRACKPTKALVKA
+309 KARACKPTKALIKA
-323 IGEGSAQT
+323 IGDDAAQT
-331 LVDLHGAL
+331 LVTLHTAL
-339 CEALAAYHARRH
+339 CEALTTVQARRQ
-351 ESRVRAINAALFTL
+351 EARVRAVNAALFTL

-370 ERYQAYKRQARAMD
+370 DRYQAYKRQARAMD
-384 FTDLEWEAARL
+384 FADLEWEAARL
-395 MRDEDTAAYLQVRL
+395 MQQEDTAAYLQVRL

-432 QGWLRGYEGTGMRPT
+432 QGWLDGYAGTGTQPS

-469 EAARDMLVAGFDATV
+469 DAAREMLVAEFGATV

-507 ARARGDYA
+507 ARARGDYP

-525 APAGQALL
+525 APIGQALL

-541 AAQTGEAAPRDSLTE
+541 TEQADDAAPRDTLTE

-563 SQRYDEGCQVA
+563 SQRYEEGRQVA
-574 ACLRALHAGERVR
+574 ACLRALHANERIR
-587 ENGDERPV
+587 EGGVERPV
-595 RWSDFQLLVRRKR
+595 HWSDFQLLVRRKR
-608 YLADYERALRD
+608 HLADYERALRD

-653 DLPLAHVLRSPIFAA
+653 DLSLAHVLRSPIFAV

-673 IALAQTG
+673 IALAQAG
-680 EGASAPTWWA
+680 DGAPALTWWE
-690 RLTALAGQPHAAAR
+690 RLTALAGRTEAAPA
-704 LRHAHRLLSR
+704 LLHAHRMLSR

-742 ERVPDASRE
+742 ERAPAANRDQV
-751 QALANLDAFLKLA
+751 LANLDAFLKLA

-773 SLPKFMTELRAIRQG
+773 SLPKFMAELRAIRQG
-788 DEEESP
+788 DDDESP
-794 DEGVQGDAAEA
+794 DEGVQGETEA
-805 PDAIDAELASEG
+805 PDAIDAEVASEG

-844 SDTRADTAGILI
+844 SDARVDTAGILI
-856 DWLPGAEAPAHFSAF
+856 DWPPGAQAPTHFSAF
-871 GKTAER
+871 GKTSER
-877 GRARDPLFTQ
+877 GLAREPLFKQ
-887 EAALAE
+887 ENDLAE

-915 VANKRDG
+915 VANKRDT
-922 AAAQAVDEGDVPEVD
+922 AAAQSVDEGDAPEVD
-937 GSASW
+937 GTASW

-949 GVATPAPAAQAEA
+949 GVASPAPVLDTSDSADAMPAEA
-962 GGEAV
+962 ET
-967 HAGPRAVSYHDF
+967 VSYHDF
-979 REPLTVTV
+979 RAPLTVTV
-987 RIGGTA
+987 RIGNAGASA
-993 ERVADAPN
+993 ESATDIV
-1001 AADAIFDQGAVA
+1001 FDQGAVA

-1021 LERLTRHGKPE
+1021 LERLTRYGRP
-1032 QVPDAAAI
+1032 QQALDAATI
-1040 ARWFGATGIT
+1040 ARWFGASGVTQ
-1050 DADAARA
+1050 ADATRA
-1057 AEAVRRMLAAEAL
+1057 ADAVHRMLSAEAL
-1070 AHVFDAARFDV
+1070 THVFDPARFDA
-1081 AHNEVELFSPDGALL
+1081 AHNEIELFGPDGALL

-1103 RGGEV
+1103 RGDEV

-1116 LLPVERVA
+1116 LLPVERAA
-1124 YADQLRGYVAAVAP
+1124 YADQLRGYVSAVTP
-1138 MYPGRVV
+1138 MYPGRSV
-1145 RAGVATAQGEWIDLD
+1145 RAGVATAQGEWIDLES
-1160 ALPKPAQASH
+1160 LPKPAQTSH
-1170 DATQGALF
+1170 DDTQGALF

>member
-15 PEAFSR
+15 PEDFSR

-53 AGAAPADILAITFTR
+53 AGAAPSDILAITFTR

-85 AGADDAAVVREL
+85 ASADDAGVVREL
-97 VARTVD
+97 IARTVD
-103 ERDAPGLVAAAR
+103 EREAPALIDAAR

-136 FGGLLRGAP
+136 FGSLLRGAP

-171 WRRLLAEEHA
+171 WRGLLAEDQA
-181 ELRAAYDTLVDLVG
+181 ELRAAYEALADLVG
-195 DFQAGRLLDAMFAQ
+195 DFQAGRLLDAMFHQ
-209 RSDWWAYKAQAG
+209 RSDWWAYKTQASG
-221 AHPLGPLDDLLG
+221 HPLDALDDLLG
-233 DDAHTDP
+233 EDATTDP
-240 LIEALQDAAL
+240 LIEALQDATL

-257 SGWLGQGGAAEG
+257 SGWLGQGGAAES
-269 KRAVQ
+269 KRAVA
-274 IETAVTTARALDRSD
+274 IESAVTAARGIDVSDEAARAQ
-289 AAARRDAFE
+289 AFD
-298 TLFTAFHTQAG
+298 TLFAAFHTQAG
-309 KSRACKPTKALVKA
+309 KARACKPTKALIKA
-323 IGEGSAQT
+323 VGDEHAQT
-331 LVDLHGAL
+331 LVTLHTAL
-339 CEALAAYHARRH
+339 CEALTVIQARRQ
-351 ESRVRAINAALFTL
+351 EARVRAVNAALFTL

-370 ERYQAYKRQARAMD
+370 DRYQAYKRQARAMD

-395 MRDEDTAAYLQVRL
+395 MQEEDTAAYLQVRL

-432 QGWLRGYEGTGMRPT
+432 QGWLRGYEGTGMRPS

-469 EAARDMLVAGFDATV
+469 DAAREMLVAEFGATV

-507 ARARGDYA
+507 ARARGDYP

-525 APAGQALL
+525 APVGRALL
-533 LPLVPVPE
+533 LPLVPIPE
-541 AAQTGEAAPRDSLTE
+541 AAQADDTTPRDTLTE
-556 PREEAGD
+556 PREETGD
-563 SQRYDEGCQVA
+563 SQRYEEGRQVA
-574 ACLRALHAGERVR
+574 ACLRALHASERIR
-587 ENGDERPV
+587 ENGTERAV
-595 RWSDFQLLVRRKR
+595 CWGDFQLLVRRKR

-653 DLPLAHVLRSPIFAA
+653 DLSLAHVLRSPIFAV
-668 TDDDL
+668 TNDDL
-673 IALAQTG
+673 IALAGSG
-680 EGASAPTWWA
+680 EAPGPTTWWERLTTLAGRPDTASALVHA
-690 RLTALAGQPHAAAR
+690 QRMLA
-704 LRHAHRLLSR
+704 R

-742 ERVPDASRE
+742 EYAPAANRDQV
-751 QALANLDAFLKLA
+751 LANLDAFLKLA

-773 SLPKFMTELRAIRQG
+773 SLPKFMAELRAIRQG
-788 DEEESP
+788 DDEESP

-805 PDAIDAELASEG
+805 PDAIDAEVASEG

-836 VVLLDSHH
+836 VVLLDTHH

-856 DWLPGAEAPAHFSAF
+856 DWPPGADAPTHFSAF
-871 GKTAER
+871 GKAAER
-877 GRARDPLFTQ
+877 GRARDPLFAKEQ
-887 EAALAE
+887 ALAA

-907 RQALIVSG
+907 RQGLIVSG
-915 VANKRDG
+915 VANKRDA
-922 AAAQAVDEGDVPEVD
+922 AAAQSVDEGDVPDVD

-949 GVATPAPAAQAEA
+949 GVASPAPMMDAAVAETAAAAQ
-962 GGEAV
+962 GEV
-967 HAGPRAVSYHDF
+967 VSYHDF
-979 REPLTVTV
+979 RAPLTVTV
-987 RIGGTA
+987 RVGGAGMQA
-993 ERVADAPN
+993 EGADAV
-1001 AADAIFDQGAVA
+1001 FDQGAVA

-1021 LERLTRHGKPE
+1021 LERLTRHGRPE
-1032 QVPDAAAI
+1032 RAPDAATI
-1040 ARWFGATGIT
+1040 ARWFGASGVTQT
-1050 DADAARA
+1050 DAARA
-1057 AEAVRRMLAAEAL
+1057 ADAVGRMLSADAL
-1070 AHVFDAARFDV
+1070 AHVFDPARFDV
-1081 AHNEVELFSPDGALL
+1081 AHNEIELFGPDGALL
-1096 RIDRLIE
+1096 RIDRLVQ
-1103 RGGEV
+1103 RGNEI

-1116 LLPVERVA
+1116 LLPVERAA
-1124 YADQLRGYVAAVAP
+1124 YAEQLRGYVAAVTP
-1138 MYPGRVV
+1138 MYPGCAV
-1145 RAGVATAQGEWIDLD
+1145 RAGVATAAGEWIDLES
-1160 ALPKPAQASH
+1160 LPKPAQSA
-1170 DATQGALF
+1170 DDGTQRALF

>member
-1 MSDHAYERDGAPVS
+1 MSDHAYERDGAAVS
-15 PEAFSR
+15 PEDFSR

-53 AGAAPADILAITFTR
+53 AGAAPGDILAITFTR

-85 AGADDAAVVREL
+85 ASADDDGVVREL

-103 ERDAPGLVAAAR
+103 ERDAPALVDTAR
-115 GLYARVLESPS
+115 GLYARVLESPQ

-136 FGGLLRGAP
+136 FGSLLRGAP

-150 PQGASLR
+150 QQGASLR

-171 WRRLLAEEHA
+171 WRGLLAEDYA
-181 ELRAAYDTLVDLVG
+181 ELRAAYETLADLVG
-195 DFQAGRLLDAMFAQ
+195 DFQAGRLLDAMFHQ

-221 AHPLGPLDDLLG
+221 ERPLDALDTVLG
-233 DDAHTDP
+233 DDATIDP
-240 LIEALQDAAL
+240 LIETLQDAAL
-250 LADMLRV
+250 LTDMLRA
-257 SGWLGQGGAAEG
+257 SSWLGQGGAAEG
-269 KRAVQ
+269 KRAVT
-274 IETAVTTARALDRSD
+274 IESAVTAARGIDVSDEAARAQAFD
-289 AAARRDAFE
+289 A
-298 TLFTAFHTQAG
+298 LFAAFHTQAG
-309 KSRACKPTKALVKA
+309 KARACKPTKALIKA
-323 IGEGSAQT
+323 IGDDHAQT
-331 LVDLHGAL
+331 LVTLHTTL
-339 CEALAAYHARRH
+339 CEALTTIQARRQEAH
-351 ESRVRAINAALFTL
+351 VRAVNAALFAL

-370 ERYQAYKRQARAMD
+370 DRYQAYKRQARAMD

-395 MRDEDTAAYLQVRL
+395 MQQEDTAAYLQVRL

-432 QGWLRGYEGTGMRPT
+432 QGWLAGYAGTGTQPS

-469 EAARDMLVAGFDATV
+469 DAARDMLVAEFGATV

-492 NAPAVLEWVNAVFLQ
+492 NAPAVLEWVNAVFQQ
-507 ARARGDYA
+507 ARARGDYP

-525 APAGQALL
+525 APIGQALL

-541 AAQTGEAAPRDSLTE
+541 AAQVDDTNPRDTLTQ

-563 SQRYDEGCQVA
+563 SQRYDEGRQVA
-574 ACLRALHAGERVR
+574 ACLRALHANERIR
-587 ENGDERPV
+587 EGGVERSA

-619 AGVPYLSPRRGGLL
+619 AGVPYISPRRGGLL

-653 DLPLAHVLRSPIFAA
+653 DLSLAHVLRSPMFAV

-673 IALAQTG
+673 IAIAQAGDSTF
-680 EGASAPTWWA
+680 APTWWE
-690 RLTALAGQPHAAAR
+690 RLTALSNQADAAPV
-704 LRHAHRLLSR
+704 LRHAHRMLAR

-742 ERVPDASRE
+742 ERAPAANRDQV
-751 QALANLDAFLKLA
+751 LANLDAFLKLA

-773 SLPKFMTELRAIRQG
+773 SLPKFMAELRAIRQG
-788 DEEESP
+788 DEDESP
-794 DEGVQGDAAEA
+794 DEGTQADAEA
-805 PDAIDAELASEG
+805 PDAIDAEVASEG
-817 LDAVQILTVHASKG
+817 LDTVQILTVHASKG

-836 VVLLDSHH
+836 VVLLDTHH
-844 SDTRADTAGILI
+844 SDTRADSAGILI
-856 DWLPGAEAPAHFSAF
+856 DWPPGADAPTHFSAF
-871 GKTAER
+871 GKTSER
-877 GRARDPLFTQ
+877 GRARDPLFAQ
-887 EAALAE
+887 ENALAE

-915 VANKRDG
+915 VANKRD
-922 AAAQAVDEGDVPEVD
+922 ATAAQSVDEGDVPDVD
-937 GSASW
+937 GAASW

-949 GVATPAPAAQAEA
+949 GVASPAPMLDDAVVSEA
-962 GGEAV
+962 
-967 HAGPRAVSYHDF
+967 RADERETVSYHDF
-979 REPLTVTV
+979 RAPLTVTV
-987 RIGGTA
+987 RVGAAGAQA
-993 ERVADAPN
+993 EGAD
-1001 AADAIFDQGAVA
+1001 IVFDQGAVA

-1021 LERLTRHGKPE
+1021 LERLTRHGLPE
-1032 QVPDAAAI
+1032 QAPDAETI
-1040 ARWFGATGIT
+1040 TRWFGATGT
-1050 DADAARA
+1050 TQTEAARA
-1057 AEAVRRMLAAEAL
+1057 AEAVRRMLAADAL
-1070 AHVFDAARFDV
+1070 AHVFDPAHFDA

-1103 RGGEV
+1103 RGNEV

-1116 LLPVERVA
+1116 LLPVERAA
-1124 YADQLRGYVAAVAP
+1124 YAEQLRGYVAAVTP
-1138 MYPGRVV
+1138 MYSGRTV

-1160 ALPKPAQASH
+1160 ALPKPAQPSY
-1170 DATQGALF
+1170 DDSQGALF

>member
-21 AACDPQR
+21 AACDPLR

-53 AGAAPADILAITFTR
+53 AGAAPSDILAITFTR

-103 ERDAPGLVAAAR
+103 EREAPGLVAVAR
-115 GLYARVLESPS
+115 GLYGRVLESPS

-274 IETAVTTARALDRSD
+274 IETAVTAARALDLSD
-289 AAARRDAFE
+289 AAARRHAFE
-298 TLFTAFHTQAG
+298 ALFTAFHTQAG
-309 KSRACKPTKALVKA
+309 KPRACKPTKALVKA
-323 IGEGSAQT
+323 IGEDAAQT
-331 LVDLHGAL
+331 LADLHAVL
-339 CEALAAYHARRH
+339 CEALAAYQARRH

-432 QGWLRGYEGTGMRPT
+432 QGWLRGYEGTGTRPT

-469 EAARDMLVAGFDATV
+469 DAARDMLVAAFDATV

-492 NAPAVLEWVNAVFLQ
+492 NAPAVLEWVNAVFLL
-507 ARARGDYA
+507 ARARGDYP

-525 APAGQALL
+525 APVGRALL

-541 AAQTGEAAPRDSLTE
+541 AAQADETAPRDSLTE

-563 SQRYDEGCQVA
+563 SQRYDEGRQVA

-587 ENGDERPV
+587 ENGAERPV

-653 DLPLAHVLRSPIFAA
+653 DLPLAHVLRSPIFAV

-673 IALAQTG
+673 IALAQAG
-680 EGASAPTWWA
+680 EGASAPTWWE
-690 RLTALAGQPHAAAR
+690 RLAALADRPHAAAQWR
-704 LRHAHRLLSR
+704 RAHRLLSR

-742 ERVPDASRE
+742 ERVPEANRE

-773 SLPKFMTELRAIRQG
+773 SLPKFMAELRAIRQG

-856 DWLPGAEAPAHFSAF
+856 DWPPGAEAPAHFSAF
-871 GKTAER
+871 GKAAER
-877 GRARDPLFTQ
+877 GRARDPLFAQ
-887 EAALAE
+887 EATLAE

-922 AAAQAVDEGDVPEVD
+922 AAAQAVDEGDVPDVD

-949 GVATPAPAAQAEA
+949 GAATPAPVEAAA
-962 GGEAV
+962 GAGRGD
-967 HAGPRAVSYHDF
+967 HAGAPAVAYHDF
-979 REPLTVTV
+979 RVPLTVTV
-987 RIGGTA
+987 RIGGA
-993 ERVADAPN
+993 VERVADAPDT
-1001 AADAIFDQGAVA
+1001 ADAIFDQGAVA

-1057 AEAVRRMLAAEAL
+1057 TEAVRRMLAAEAL
-1070 AHVFDAARFDV
+1070 AHVFDPTRFDV

-1103 RGGEV
+1103 RGDEV

-1116 LLPVERVA
+1116 LLPVERAA
-1124 YADQLRGYVAAVAP
+1124 YADQLRGYAAAVAP
-1138 MYPGRVV
+1138 IYPGRAV
-1145 RAGVATAQGEWIDLD
+1145 RAGVATAQGEWIDLQ
-1160 ALPKPAQASH
+1160 ALPKPAEAARD
-1170 DATQGALF
+1170 DAQGALF

>member
-1 MSDHAYERDGAPVS
+1 MSDHAYERDSAPVS
-15 PEAFSR
+15 PEDFSR
-21 AACDPQR
+21 AACDPLR

-53 AGAAPADILAITFTR
+53 AGAAPSDILAITFTR

-85 AGADDAAVVREL
+85 ASADDEGVVHEL
-97 VARTVD
+97 IARTVD
-103 ERDAPGLVAAAR
+103 ERDASVLIETAR
-115 GLYARVLESPS
+115 GLYARVLESPQ

-136 FGGLLRGAP
+136 FGSLLRGAP

-171 WRRLLAEEHA
+171 WRGLLAEDQA
-181 ELRAAYDTLVDLVG
+181 ELRAVYEALADLVG
-195 DFQAGRLLDAMFAQ
+195 DFQAGRLLDAMFHQ

-221 AHPLGPLDDLLG
+221 EHPLRPLDDVLG

-240 LIEALQDAAL
+240 LIEALQDQAL
-250 LADMLRV
+250 LANMLRL
-257 SGWLGQGGAAEG
+257 SGWLGQGGATEG
-269 KRAVQ
+269 KRATQ
-274 IETAVTTARALDRSD
+274 IEMAVTSARSIDVSNDSARAQ
-289 AAARRDAFE
+289 AFDG
-298 TLFTAFHTQAG
+298 LFSAFHTQAG
-309 KSRACKPTKALVKA
+309 KARACKPTKALIKA
-323 IGEGSAQT
+323 IGDDQAQT
-331 LVDLHGAL
+331 LVALHATV
-339 CEALAAYHARRH
+339 CEALTVYQARRQEMH
-351 ESRVRAINAALFTL
+351 VRAVNAALFTL

-370 ERYQAYKRQARAMD
+370 DRYQAYKRQARAMD

-395 MRDEDTAAYLQVRL
+395 MQDEDTAAYLQVRL

-432 QGWLRGYEGTGMRPT
+432 RGWLAGYAGTGTQPS

-469 EAARDMLVAGFDATV
+469 EAAREMLVADFNATV

-507 ARARGDYA
+507 ARARNDYP
-515 IYAEQSTAVD
+515 IYAEQSTAVG
-525 APAGQALL
+525 APIGQALL

-541 AAQTGEAAPRDSLTE
+541 AAEVDETTPRDTLTE

-563 SQRYDEGCQVA
+563 SQRYEEGRQVA
-574 ACLRALHAGERVR
+574 ACLRALHAGERIR
-587 ENGDERPV
+587 ENGVQRPV

-619 AGVPYLSPRRGGLL
+619 GGVPYLSPRRGGLL

-653 DLPLAHVLRSPIFAA
+653 DLSLAHVLRSPIFAA
-668 TDDDL
+668 TDNDL
-673 IALAQTG
+673 IQLAQ
-680 EGASAPTWWA
+680 SADGPWWE
-690 RLTALAGQPHAAAR
+690 RLTALAQQAETAPT
-704 LRHAHRLLSR
+704 LRQAHRMLSR

-742 ERVPDASRE
+742 ECAPAANRE
-751 QALANLDAFLKLA
+751 QVLANLDAFLKLA

-773 SLPKFMTELRAIRQG
+773 SLPKFMAELRAIRQG
-788 DEEESP
+788 DEDESP
-794 DEGVQGDAAEA
+794 DEGVQSDAADA

-817 LDAVQILTVHASKG
+817 LDAAQILTVHASKG

-836 VVLLDSHH
+836 VVLLDTHH
-844 SDTRADTAGILI
+844 SDTRADSAGILI
-856 DWLPGAEAPAHFSAF
+856 DWPPGAPAPTHFSAF

-877 GRARDPLFTQ
+877 GRARDPLFKQ
-887 EAALAE
+887 EDDLAE

-915 VANKRDG
+915 VANKRD
-922 AAAQAVDEGDVPEVD
+922 ASAAQATDEGDVPDVD
-937 GSASW
+937 GTASW

-949 GVATPAPAAQAEA
+949 GVATPAPMLEAAANADVLAAEA
-962 GGEAV
+962 DV
-967 HAGPRAVSYHDF
+967 VSYHDF
-979 REPLTVTV
+979 RAPLTVAV
-987 RIGGTA
+987 RVGSAIAQA
-993 ERVADAPN
+993 EG
-1001 AADAIFDQGAVA
+1001 AADPVFDQGAVA

-1021 LERLTRHGKPE
+1021 LERLTRRGMPE
-1032 QVPDAAAI
+1032 QAPDTATI
-1040 ARWFGATGIT
+1040 VRWFGATGVT
-1050 DADAARA
+1050 EADAARA
-1057 AEAVRRMLAAEAL
+1057 AEAVRRMLSADAL
-1070 AHVFDAARFDV
+1070 MHVFDPARFDA
-1081 AHNEVELFSPDGALL
+1081 AHNEIELFSPDGALL

-1103 RGGEV
+1103 RGDDI

-1116 LLPVERVA
+1116 LLPVERAA
-1124 YADQLRGYVAAVAP
+1124 YADQLRGYVAAVTP
-1138 MYPGRVV
+1138 MYPGRTV
-1145 RAGVATAQGEWIDLD
+1145 RAGVATAQGEWIDLES
-1160 ALPKPAQASH
+1160 LPKPVQTSH
-1170 DATQGALF
+1170 DDSQGALF